1 MTIKPF
7 FYLLM
12 TILVWGSSFPA
23 MSYLLK
29 DLNPMELALS
39 RFLLPGI
46 LGLLYFLKTKLN
58 ISIRDYF
65 RFFLSG
71 FFGIFLYNFFL
82 NTGQTSVSAG
92 ASSFIVNCN
101 PLFAFLIGFYLLKQ
115 KIKAYYWVGII
126 ICVVGV
132 FIISLEKQLDTILNK
147 GAFLILFAAFLTAS
161 YFHIVKPLIDKYG
174 VTISLSLTLVFG
186 TIPMLFW
193 FNSTLNSVSF
203 LDEKS
208 IFALVWLTLFPTLL
222 GYYTWTYSVGYF
234 GANKASFFLFLIP
247 VFSIIIDYLFLENL
261 PSLTTLLGGSLIL
274 SSVSVILY
282 LNFK

>member
-7 FYLLM
+7 FYLLI

-29 DLNPMELALS
+29 DLNPMELALG

-126 ICVVGV
+126 ICIVGV
-132 FIISLEKQLDTILNK
+132 FIISLERQLDTILNK
-147 GAFLILFAAFLTAS
+147 
-161 YFHIVKPLIDKYG
+161 H
-174 VTISLSLTLVFG
+174 
-186 TIPMLFW
+186 
-193 FNSTLNSVSF
+193 SF
-203 LDEKS
+203 
-208 IFALVWLTLFPTLL
+208 T
-222 GYYTWTYSVGYF
+222 
-234 GANKASFFLFLIP
+234 
-247 VFSIIIDYLFLENL
+247 
-261 PSLTTLLGGSLIL
+261 
-274 SSVSVILY
+274 
-282 LNFK
+282 